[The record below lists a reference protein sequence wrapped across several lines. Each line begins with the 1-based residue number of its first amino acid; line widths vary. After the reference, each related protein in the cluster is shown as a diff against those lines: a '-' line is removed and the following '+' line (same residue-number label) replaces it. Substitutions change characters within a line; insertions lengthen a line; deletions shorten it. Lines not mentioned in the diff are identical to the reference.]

1 MSARETLQRSRAAG
15 VGAAVI
21 VARPVS
27 LDRPADLDAALS
39 RLGLPTKARE
49 YLLEKLPQAQ
59 VLLTGLGPTEGR
71 FLKGTCAEDPSA
83 ALFPR
88 YTPGDQAARPGTALL
103 SGARDQL
110 LRLAHGARERPD
122 LSGLAEA
129 LERLLSLGETPEATL
144 LGDRR
149 FVWGERTY
157 LMGVLNVTPDS
168 FSDGGLS
175 TSLERAVAHGLALAA
190 AGADL
195 VDVGGESTRPGAA
208 EVPVEEELG
217 RVLPVIQALRAQS
230 DVPLSIDTRRA
241 AVAGAALAAGATLV
255 NDVTGFLGDEA
266 LAAVTAQA
274 GAAACLMHMKGT
286 PRTMQQSPIY
296 EDLVAEV
303 LEGLRTSVARAET
316 AGIPR
321 GRIWVDPGIGFG
333 KTFEHNLFLLRH
345 LPELRLLGCPVVLGT
360 SRKAFLGALLGGKPP
375 QQRLLGTVASVVA
388 AAVEGGV
395 DVVRVHD
402 VAEVRE
408 ALAVVEAIRRAASG
422 GALWA
427 PLRRG

>member
-1 MSARETLQRSRAAG
+1 
-15 VGAAVI
+15 VI
-21 VARPVS
+21 LARPIG
-27 LDRPADLDAALS
+27 LDRAADLDSAFL
-39 RLGLPTKARE
+39 RLGLPTTARE

-59 VLLTGLGPTEGR
+59 ALLTGLGQQEGR
-71 FLKGTCAEDPSA
+71 FLKAACAEDPEA
-83 ALFPR
+83 PLFPR

-103 SGARDQL
+103 SGARDAF
-110 LRLAHGARERPD
+110 LRLAQTARERLAQP
-122 LSGLAEA
+122 GLAEA
-129 LERLLSLGETPEATL
+129 LERLLAVAEAPPPSVLGA
-144 LGDRR
+144 RR
-149 FVWGERTY
+149 FRWGERTY

-175 TSLERAVAHGLALAA
+175 ASLERAVAHGLSLAS

-195 VDVGGESTRPGAA
+195 IDVGGESTRPGAA
-208 EVPVEEELG
+208 EVSVEEELQ
-217 RVLPVIQALRAQS
+217 RVLPVVEALRSQCE
-230 DVPLSIDTRRA
+230 VPLSIDTRKA
-241 AVAGAALAAGATLV
+241 EVARAALAAGATLV
-255 NDVTGFLGDEA
+255 NDVTGFLGDSA
-266 LAAVTAQA
+266 LASVTAQA

-286 PRTMQQSPIY
+286 PGTMQQSPTY
-296 EDLVAEV
+296 DDLVAEV
-303 LEGLRTSVARAET
+303 LEGLSASVASAEA

-345 LPELRLLGCPVVLGT
+345 LRELRLLGCPVVLGT

-375 QQRLLGTVASVVA
+375 EERLLGTVASVVA

-408 ALAVVEAIRRAASG
+408 ALTVVDAIRRASSG

-427 PLRRG
+427 TLGRR